1 MDTAKIL
8 FDLRTE
14 RDRMDRAISALKNYM
29 VPVPLGRP
37 FPVRTLP
44 RLNSLVAVL

>member
-8 FDLRTE
+8 FDFRTE
-14 RDRMDRAISALKNYM
+14 RDRMDWAISALEGLDGTGF
-29 VPVPLGRP
+29 VRRP